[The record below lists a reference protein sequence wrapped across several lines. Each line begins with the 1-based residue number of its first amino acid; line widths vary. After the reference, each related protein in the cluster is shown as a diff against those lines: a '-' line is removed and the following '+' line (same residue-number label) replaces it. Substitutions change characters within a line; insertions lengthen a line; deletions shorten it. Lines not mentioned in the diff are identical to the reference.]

1 MKKYEFYDTFI
12 KTCEFDKYQGQ
23 GNCTKTRK
31 SQQCIDNKCKDI
43 RIPMSKNEILTN
55 YYGNYNYNYNYNL
68 RSHSQNGSGQN
79 DKYLCPFCNKYKST
93 NDLINH
99 IKKHI
104 NKTNK
109 YKCPLCLE
117 YHYIQN
123 METHF
128 NKYHKILS

>member
-55 YYGNYNYNYNYNL
+55 YYGNYNN
-68 RSHSQNGSGQN
+68 SQNGSEQN